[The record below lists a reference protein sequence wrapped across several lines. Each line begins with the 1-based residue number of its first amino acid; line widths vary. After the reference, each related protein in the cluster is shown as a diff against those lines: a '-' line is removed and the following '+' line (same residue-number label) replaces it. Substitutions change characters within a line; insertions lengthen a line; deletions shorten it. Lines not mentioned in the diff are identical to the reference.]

1 MDKRA
6 AIAHNRRVMAHF
18 FTIPVSGPI
27 SVTLGKV
34 GSEITCSGGSFE
46 GNEACGTFS
55 GKTPLGFIKG
65 EYCCLSA
72 NEIKITIVEKPFLVP
87 YSVIEAKIREYF
99 G

>member
-1 MDKRA
+1 
-6 AIAHNRRVMAHF
+6 MAHF

-27 SVTLGKV
+27 SVTLGRV

-99 G
+99 V